1 MAGAGDGGV
10 GLVGVVCFLLFL
22 LAGVLV
28 LAPDGFFRSLSSFGT
43 LFASRY

>member
-10 GLVGVVCFLLFL
+10 GLVGVVGFLLFR

-28 LAPDGFFRSLSSFGT
+28 LVPDGFSGSLSSFGT